1 MTIDSHVDEFGG
13 LPVREF
19 DPEKGIQDASG
30 VAYRLTLGYEREQ
43 DGMKF
48 SDLLEKYLS
57 HPQIGNVTALVIGCW
72 DGAYE
77 GSGAETVVDQ
87 LLDSSDLLTGLRHLF
102 FGDITF
108 EESEISWIGQAD
120 LSPLLSSFP
129 QLEELRIRGAND
141 LSLGRVNH
149 EHLKT
154 LIIEAGGL
162 GADVVQEVTA
172 AVLPELEHL
181 ELWLGTDEYGGDASI
196 ADVEPLLTGALF
208 PKLKYLGLRN
218 SMFSD
223 EIAKAIAAAPILN
236 QVEVVDLSLG
246 TLSDEGAQA
255 LLDCNRLNQ
264 LKKLDLHF
272 HYLSDEMCKK
282 LSELEIEVDV
292 DDQQEPDEYNGEV
305 NRYCAVSE

>member
-1 MTIDSHVDEFGG
+1 MTISSHAKEFGG

-19 DPEKGIQDASG
+19 DPETGIQDAWG
-30 VAYRLTLGYEREQ
+30 VTYRLTLGYDKEQ
-43 DGMKF
+43 QGMTF

-57 HPQIGNVTALVIGCW
+57 DPKVGEVTALVIGCW

-77 GSGAETVVDQ
+77 GEGVVSVVDQ
-87 LLDSSDLLTGLRHLF
+87 LLDASDLLTGLRHLF
-102 FGDITF
+102 LGDITYD
-108 EESEISWIGQAD
+108 ESEISWIGQTD
-120 LSPLLSSFP
+120 VSPLLRSFP
-129 QLEELRIRGAND
+129 QLEELRIRGSNN

-149 EHLKT
+149 DHLKT
-154 LIIEAGGL
+154 LILESGGL

-181 ELWLGTDEYGGDASI
+181 ELWLGTDDYGGDVTI
-196 ADVEPLLTGALF
+196 ADVEPLLTGVLF

-218 SMFSD
+218 SIFAD

-236 QVEVVDLSLG
+236 QVDVVDLSLG

-255 LLDCNRLNQ
+255 LLDCNRLNE
-264 LKKLDLHF
+264 LKKLDLHY
-272 HYLSDEMCKK
+272 HYLTDEMCKK
-282 LSELEIEVDV
+282 LSTLDLEVDL
-292 DDQQEPDEYNGEV
+292 DDQQEPDEYDGEM